1 MHELSSYRCHAMHT
15 LLPAVSAY
23 PVNSSS
29 TNSVPAFTDETPLD
43 FVMYGLMALYL
54 LAMWFIG
61 EKAKMYS
68 FGLMKVMAV
77 IWVATVGDS
86 FSTSIFKTVLK
97 TWLVSTFHFVA
108 QDCIETSNP
117 KLRIVQFLGLS
128 ALFEVLGMA
137 LQDFGRPSL
146 LNALP
151 LSFTFAAVVNWACN
165 ST

>member
-86 FSTSIFKTVLK
+86 FSTSIFKT
-97 TWLVSTFHFVA
+97 
-108 QDCIETSNP
+108 
-117 KLRIVQFLGLS
+117 RIVQFLGLS